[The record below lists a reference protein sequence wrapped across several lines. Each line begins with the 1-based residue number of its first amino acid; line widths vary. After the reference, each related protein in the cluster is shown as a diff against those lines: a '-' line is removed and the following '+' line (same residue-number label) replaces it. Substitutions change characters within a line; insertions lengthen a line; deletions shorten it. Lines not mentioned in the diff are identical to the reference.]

1 MKANILQQAYP
12 FNTSFRKEVIWASL
26 FGLFIFL
33 FLLFF
38 QPFGLQNYESEHK
51 IWQLLSYGLITT
63 ASMLFSN
70 AVFRLL
76 FPKWFSKSNW
86 TVGKNILYT
95 LWMFFLI
102 GFANLLYSVYLSFLP
117 LTLNG
122 FLSYQGITLLIGSF
136 PVIISTLILHQKRL
150 KKALL
155 EAKALNQSISIENTL
170 NDEFLSIPSKNK
182 SEELNL
188 KLNQLLF
195 IKSVENYVE
204 VHVESQN
211 GPEKHILRNTLKE
224 VENALEAYPKIKR
237 CHRSYLVNLK
247 KVASFS
253 GNAQGLSLQLNSTSR
268 EDIPVSRS
276 YVGEIKKVL

>member
-12 FNTSFRKEVIWASL
+12 FNTSLRKEVIWASL

-33 FLLFF
+33 FLLIF
-38 QPFGLQNYESEHK
+38 QPFGLQYYEHPNK
-51 IWQLLSYGLITT
+51 LWQLFAYGLITT
-63 ASMLFSN
+63 AALLISN
-70 AVFRLL
+70 SFFKWLL
-76 FPKWFSKSNW
+76 PKWYSKKTW

-102 GFANLLYSVYLSFLP
+102 GFTNLLYSVYLGFLP
-117 LTLNG
+117 LSLNG
-122 FLSYQGITLLIGSF
+122 FLKYQGITLLIGSF
-136 PVIISTLILHQKRL
+136 PVIISTLIIHQKRL
-150 KKALL
+150 KAALK

-170 NDEFLSIPSKNK
+170 NDEVLSIPSKNK
-182 SEELNL
+182 SEELKL

-204 VHVESQN
+204 VHIESEN
-211 GPEKHILRNTLKE
+211 GSEKHILRNTLKE

-247 KVASFS
+247 KVEAFS
-253 GNAQGLSLQLNSTSR
+253 GNAQGLSLKLKSTQS
-268 EDIPVSRS
+268 EEIPVSRS
-276 YVGEIKKVL
+276 YVAEIKKVL